1 MSADALLEF
10 FSSNFYRSILSL
22 LVSMSLAV
30 IACLVYFAFTKRSK
44 KYLEVD
50 LGHAPW
56 NLLMATM
63 LDSFLIT
70 LLYTAENIAYAA
82 SNFSREAATFADSPF
97 ALVPYLSSVFGL
109 FMQFAIA
116 WIAIWRVIALRQW
129 LSRKEDAA
137 K

>member
-1 MSADALLEF
+1 MSTDALLEF
-10 FSSNFYRSILSL
+10 FSSGTYRSILSL

-44 KYLEVD
+44 RDLEVD

-70 LLYTAENIAYAA
+70 LLYTAESIAYAA
-82 SNFSREAATFADSPF
+82 SGFAKDAETFANSLF
-97 ALVPYLSSVFGL
+97 ALVPYFSSVFAL

-116 WIAIWRVIALRQW
+116 WIAIRRVIALRQW
-129 LSRKEDAA
+129 LGRKEDAA

>member
-1 MSADALLEF
+1 MSTDALLEF
-10 FSSNFYRSILSL
+10 FSSGTYRSILSL

-44 KYLEVD
+44 RALEVD

-70 LLYTAENIAYAA
+70 LLVSAESIAYSA
-82 SNFSREAATFADSPF
+82 SNFARDAETFANSPF
-97 ALVPYLSSVFGL
+97 ALVPYLSSVFAL
-109 FMQFAIA
+109 FMQFSIAAIA
-116 WIAIWRVIALRQW
+116 IRRVIALRQW

>member
-10 FSSNFYRSILSL
+10 FNSDFYRAILSL

-44 KYLEVD
+44 RDLEVD
-50 LGHAPW
+50 FGHAPW

-70 LLYTAENIAYAA
+70 LLYTAESIAYSA
-82 SNFSREAATFADSPF
+82 SSFARDAETFANSPF
-97 ALVPYLSSVFGL
+97 ALVPYLSSVFAL

-116 WIAIWRVIALRQW
+116 WIAIRRVIALRQW